1 MLIAHLQKNNAS
13 YLYLTGDFNRTST
26 RIKSSDIIMA
36 TGLRQI
42 VAVPTRNDSFLFW
55 CFTNKPKL
63 LSKSVQ
69 LPKIRSGDH
78 NALLINPVNGN
89 QSSNMRA
96 KSKILL
102 DTRVSHLRAF
112 GGMNNNL

>member
-42 VAVPTRNDSFLFW
+42 VAVPTRNDSILF
-55 CFTNKPKL
+55 
-63 LSKSVQ
+63 
-69 LPKIRSGDH
+69 
-78 NALLINPVNGN
+78 
-89 QSSNMRA
+89 
-96 KSKILL
+96 
-102 DTRVSHLRAF
+102 
-112 GGMNNNL
+112 